1 MVLDIGALLR
11 GEKDTVDIDYM
22 IDPPEDFD
30 DIHFTGKVSVK
41 GRVRNM
47 AGYMTLEVTA
57 LLPFSTHCARCCR
70 EIVREFRLDF
80 SKCIAGKN
88 TLQNEDNDDYIIIEK
103 NCVDID
109 PALLEAILL
118 EFPMTFL
125 CKEDCRGLCPK
136 CGKDLNEGDCSCP
149 KKEIDPRLEILKKL
163 LDK

>member
-1 MVLDIGALLR
+1 MLIDIGAILR
-11 GEKDTVDIDYM
+11 GETDIIEIDHI

-47 AGYMTLEVTA
+47 AGYMTLEVRA
-57 LLPFSTHCARCCR
+57 ILPFTTHCSRCWK
-70 EIVREFRLDF
+70 EISREFTLDF
-80 SKCIAGKN
+80 SKRIAAKN

-103 NCVDID
+103 NNID
-109 PALLEAILL
+109 MDSPLLEAILL
-118 EFPMTFL
+118 DFPMTFL

-136 CGKDLNEGDCSCP
+136 CGADLNSGDCSCV